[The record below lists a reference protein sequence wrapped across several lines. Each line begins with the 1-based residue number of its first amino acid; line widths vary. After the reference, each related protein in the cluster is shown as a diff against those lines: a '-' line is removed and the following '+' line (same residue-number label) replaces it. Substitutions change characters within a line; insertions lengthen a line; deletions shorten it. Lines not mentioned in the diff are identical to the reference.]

1 MWIPKH
7 LVNNT
12 FKQKVFRVSLNTVIK
27 KDAVKLSYKIRTV
40 LYAFEDR
47 YLNAPDSYGEA
58 LLAMKT
64 KTSRM
69 NDEVEQGEIDFN
81 HGLVIKSQLDGI
93 DLKSREFGTQDYI
106 SQFTQYDMDCYELT
120 QKQETQNPVIS
131 VSQPDQSLEETLK
144 KVLDERDAVPDDVDE
159 VLQVI
164 FDIWEDTVPI
174 NSKTKD
180 HIRDV
185 WLFIRYIGEDKR
197 IREITLKHIN
207 DYKEFKVF
215 IPKQT
220 RINDLSI
227 PEIKKL
233 ECPDDKRNGRNTLT
247 PHFKRIATFLK
258 WCRTGGSNIQHI
270 EDSSY
275 EERLRNLDYIELF
288 NVPSGKTREPFTD
301 NDLKKLFQSKLFVSN
316 GHNYGDYKQNT
327 GDFKTSAFYW
337 VQLLALFTGAR
348 QGELCQLRRDDVYQY
363 EGTKIWILNLKENL
377 KTEGSIRKIPI
388 HKQILDLGFIKY
400 VESVNEERIF
410 PDEERKINKKT
421 GLGEGFKKFS
431 SRWSGYRD
439 GLKIIPSDNKHEK
452 VFHCFRHT
460 VETRLSELSKT
471 GKPSERFDSGLVDA
485 IVGHKSDKR
494 STGEEVYN
502 HADYVEEKSKALN
515 RLQYDFI
522 DFEKMVRWNS
532 CSFARKGFIKR

>member
-1 MWIPKH
+1 M
-7 LVNNT
+7 V
-12 FKQKVFRVSLNTVIK
+12 
-27 KDAVKLSYKIRTV
+27 
-40 LYAFEDR
+40 
-47 YLNAPDSYGEA
+47 
-58 LLAMKT
+58 
-64 KTSRM
+64 
-69 NDEVEQGEIDFN
+69 
-81 HGLVIKSQLDGI
+81 
-93 DLKSREFGTQDYI
+93 
-106 SQFTQYDMDCYELT
+106 
-120 QKQETQNPVIS
+120 
-131 VSQPDQSLEETLK
+131 
-144 KVLDERDAVPDDVDE
+144 
-159 VLQVI
+159 
-164 FDIWEDTVPI
+164 
-174 NSKTKD
+174 
-180 HIRDV
+180 
-185 WLFIRYIGEDKR
+185 
-197 IREITLKHIN
+197 
-207 DYKEFKVF
+207 
-215 IPKQT
+215 
-220 RINDLSI
+220 
-227 PEIKKL
+227 
-233 ECPDDKRNGRNTLT
+233 
-247 PHFKRIATFLK
+247 
-258 WCRTGGSNIQHI
+258 SNIQHI